1 MNKQNKQQLYQISAL
16 AYGYNVNATYS
27 NSSGSP
33 VIRESVGGLTIQ
45 DINRFNVPSMRPYG
59 FVSMPNANTLQVVS
73 PLGVTTNNPM
83 VLGHLD
89 VFDNKPFTLAPGES
103 AVYANGMATKVGNDA
118 VKYFYGR
125 LSATAIS
132 GEDVNQILADI
143 ITYLQEQISLAVSTM
158 VSTYNSHYHTTQNDG
173 DTSSPIAQMPTPA
186 PFPGNLIQ
194 DLADVEQGTT
204 LITAA
209 AGG

>member
-1 MNKQNKQQLYQISAL
+1 MNIETKQNLYQTSAL
-16 AYGYNVNATYS
+16 AYGYVLNATYS
-27 NSSGSP
+27 NSAGSP
-33 VIRESVGGLTIQ
+33 AIRESVGGLAIG
-45 DINRFNVPSMRPYG
+45 DINRFSIPSMRPYG
-59 FVSMPNANTLQVVS
+59 FVSMPNPNTLQVVS
-73 PLGVTTNNPM
+73 PLGVTTNNPI

-89 VFDNKPFTLAPGES
+89 VFNNKPFTLEPGES
-103 AVYANGMATKVGNDA
+103 AVYANGMATKIGNDA

-158 VSTYNSHYHTTQNDG
+158 VNVYNAHYHTTVHDG
-173 DTSSPIAQMPTPA
+173 DTSTPIAQMPTPD

-194 DLADVEQGTT
+194 DLADIEAGKT

-209 AGG
+209 AGV